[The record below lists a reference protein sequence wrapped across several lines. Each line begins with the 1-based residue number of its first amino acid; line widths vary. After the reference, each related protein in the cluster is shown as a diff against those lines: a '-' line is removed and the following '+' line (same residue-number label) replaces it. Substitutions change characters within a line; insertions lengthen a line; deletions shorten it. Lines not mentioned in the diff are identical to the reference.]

1 MFIHSPA
8 NGGFDSK
15 ERVYRG
21 FQRPE
26 NRLDYQL
33 RPAEPLLL
41 DLARDDL
48 VTVTNT
54 EGATSVWLIPYN
66 GSARTTLEA
75 LGISVDQTPEITGL
89 QAVSGSSISTV
100 DSISRWL
107 DAQGASEAAAALI
120 DNPDLLEGYR
130 VFDKDSATG
139 ELFTI
144 AIQEAVSL
152 WLLTDNDNSTIA
164 QGGAGGYMDISVVP
178 SSIQNSPQLPE
189 PVAGGTIRDEFTVP
203 RATALAYEV
212 KQGEYVQIIDVEG
225 RQCSDFM
232 AMRSSALDAG
242 MERYIDSTVTRSMV
256 GGAYPG
262 PGLFDK
268 FFDQDMKP
276 LMRVV
281 QDTVGRH
288 DTFALACTARG
299 YEERGFFGHVNCSD
313 NISKVYEPFGINAR
327 RAWPAINFFFNSWIL
342 PEDNRI
348 RSDEAWSQP
357 GDFVMMQALTDLAC
371 VSTACPDD
379 IDPINGWNPTDV
391 HVRIY
396 DAKSSIKHAVAYRS
410 TPDSE
415 AVLTEHTAFHA
426 RTSKLTE
433 NFAVTRDTWVPA
445 NFEGSRAV
453 GEYQACRDAV
463 TIQDMSS
470 LRKFD
475 VLGPD
480 AEALLQLALTRNIS
494 KLALNR
500 GVYALMCDESGSVI
514 DDGTLF
520 RLTPDAFRW
529 CCGSDDSGYQLK
541 KLAESS
547 NLNVWIKSL
556 FRSMPNL
563 AIQGPNSR
571 ELIKRMCFT
580 QPHQPTVDTMK
591 WFGSTIAR
599 LYDRD
604 GEPFQLTRTGYTG
617 ELGYEIFCDHRAA
630 LPIWDALVEQGHD
643 LGLQPMGNEALDIIR
658 IEAGLMAAG
667 NEFGPDV
674 DAYEAG
680 LGFAVD
686 LTKDTFIGRD
696 ALQRNSADKAARRK
710 LVGLKFE
717 GNEVPQHGD
726 GVYVDRRQVGVVTSA
741 TRSPNLECAIAMAR
755 INMEFAEEGSRIE
768 VGKLDGYKKRLLAT
782 ICSIPFVDPTR
793 SRARA

>member
-1 MFIHSPA
+1 MLIHSPA
-8 NGGFDSK
+8 NGGFDSR
-15 ERVYRG
+15 ERAYHG
-21 FQRPE
+21 FQRPD

-41 DLARDDL
+41 ELKRDDL
-48 VTVTNT
+48 VTIVNT
-54 EGATSVWLIPYN
+54 EGATAVWLIPYN

-75 LGISVDQTPEITGL
+75 LGISMDQSPEFTGL
-89 QAVSGSSISTV
+89 QAVSGSSSATV
-100 DSISRWL
+100 ENISRWL
-107 DAQGASEAAAALI
+107 DAQGASDAAAALI
-120 DNPDLLEGYR
+120 ANPDLLEGYR
-130 VFDKDSATG
+130 VFDKNSATG

-144 AIQEAVSL
+144 VIQEPVSL
-152 WLLTDNDNSTIA
+152 WLLTDNDNEAIA
-164 QGGAGGYMDISVVP
+164 EGGAGGYMDVNVVP
-178 SSIQNSPQLPE
+178 ASKQNAPVLPD
-189 PVAGGTIRDEFTVP
+189 PIAGSAIRDEFTVP
-203 RATALAYEV
+203 RATALAYELRA
-212 KQGEYVQIIDVEG
+212 GEFVQIIDVEG

-232 AMRSSALDAG
+232 AMRSSALEAG
-242 MERYIDSTVTRSMV
+242 LERYIDSTVTRSMV

-299 YEERGFFGHVNCSD
+299 YEERGFFGHANCSD
-313 NISKVYEPFGINAR
+313 NISNVYEPFGIKPR

-348 RSDEAWSQP
+348 QSDEAWSQP
-357 GDFVMMQALTDLAC
+357 GDFVMMQALTDLVC

-379 IDPINGWNPTDV
+379 VDPINGWNPTDV

-396 DAKSSIKHAVAYRS
+396 DAKSSIKHAVAYRA

-415 AVLTEHTAFHA
+415 AVLTEHTAFHP
-426 RTSKLTE
+426 RTGELTE
-433 NFAVTRDTWVPA
+433 NFTVVRDTWVPA

-475 VLGPD
+475 ILGPD

-541 KLAESS
+541 KLAESN

-571 ELIKRMCFT
+571 ELVNRISFT
-580 QPHQPTVDTMK
+580 QPHQPGIDTMK

-599 LYDRD
+599 LYDRN
-604 GEPFQLTRTGYTG
+604 GEPFHLTRTGYTG

-630 LPIWDALVEQGHD
+630 LPIWDALMEQGRE
-643 LGLQPMGNEALDIIR
+643 LGVQPMGNDALDIIR

-667 NEFGPDV
+667 QEFGPDI
-674 DAYEAG
+674 DAFEAG

-686 LTKDTFIGRD
+686 LTKEDFIGRG
-696 ALQRNSADKAARRK
+696 ALQRNSAEDARRRQ
-710 LVGLKFE
+710 LVGLKFD
-717 GNEVPQHGD
+717 GNEVPLHGD
-726 GVYVDRRQVGVVTSA
+726 GIFVDRRQVGVVTSA
-741 TRSPNLECAIAMAR
+741 TRSPSLECAIAMACLLYTSPSPR
-755 INMEFAEEGSRIE
+755 DQRGSRMPSS
-768 VGKLDGYKKRLLAT
+768 A
-782 ICSIPFVDPTR
+782 
-793 SRARA
+793 